1 MKFQKHDLIQAEGS
15 EAIAEVLSY
24 DAQHYFVRWM
34 NSGDSMLFICDV
46 DLLFHKVGK
55 IVPGSADELLFHG
68 HVPFND

>member
-1 MKFQKHDLIQAEGS
+1 MKFNIYDIIQAERS
-15 EAIAEVLSY
+15 DFIAEVVGY

-34 NSGDSMLFICDV
+34 NSGDSMLDIRSV

-68 HVPFND
+68 HVPFKD